1 MSNSKRHHIA
11 VDIGNSS
18 IKIGVSACR
27 SQDWASLWHGQ
38 IAELDPNLLPLLPT
52 GTASWWICSVNQPSL
67 GELQKWL
74 KTNRANDLFH
84 VISRHDIPMEVSV
97 ESPDRVGVD
106 RLVAAYGA
114 SLRHP
119 DRDLVVV
126 DAGTAVTVDA
136 VAEGKFIGG
145 TISPGSRI
153 EFEALLSQA
162 DQLPLIDGSEIP
174 ENVIGKSTE
183 AAIRSGVL
191 FGQVGSLTFLA
202 AEIAKQL
209 SDPTVIATGGGATQ
223 LQKLLPCS
231 WEFAPT
237 LVLDGIRTLAN
248 ESKSKS
254 EQ

>member
-18 IKIGVSACR
+18 IKSGVSACR
-27 SQDWASLWHGQ
+27 SQDWISRWSGQ
-38 IAELDPNLLPLLPT
+38 ITELDLNLLPLLPK
-52 GTASWWICSVNQPSL
+52 GTADWWVCSVNQPDL
-67 GELQKWL
+67 DALQEWL
-74 KTNRANDLFH
+74 KTNRANDFVRVINCH
-84 VISRHDIPMEVSV
+84 VIPMKVNV
-97 ESPDRVGVD
+97 TSPDRVGVD

-136 VAEGKFIGG
+136 VGEGKFIGG
-145 TISPGSRI
+145 TISPGSRS
-153 EFEALLSQA
+153 EFEALLTQA
-162 DQLPLIDGSEIP
+162 DQLPLIDASEIP

>member
-18 IKIGVSACR
+18 VKIGVSESGA
-27 SQDWASLWHGQ
+27 QDWTSHWSGQ
-38 IAELDPNLLPLLPT
+38 IAELGPNLLPLLPT
-52 GTASWWICSVNQPSL
+52 ETADWSICSVNQPAL
-67 GELQKWL
+67 EELQTWL
-74 KTNRANDLFH
+74 KTNRANDPVH
-84 VISRHDIPMEVSV
+84 VINRHDIPMAVNV
-97 ESPDRVGVD
+97 ASPDRVGVD
-106 RLVAAYGA
+106 RLVAAYEA

-136 VAEGKFIGG
+136 VGEGKFIGG

-153 EFEALLSQA
+153 EFEALLTQA
-162 DQLPLIDGSEIP
+162 DQLPLIDASEIP

-191 FGQVGSLTFLA
+191 FGQVGSVTFLA

-209 SDPTVIATGGGATQ
+209 SDPKVIATGGGTTQ
-223 LQKLLPCS
+223 LQKLLPDS
-231 WEFAPT
+231 WDFTPT
-237 LVLDGIRTLAN
+237 LVLDGIRHLAN
-248 ESKSKS
+248 ESESGS